1 MYRLTLSGGMWQ
13 LLWGTCT
20 FAISLKLGL
29 GQIPLTWYE
38 GESAWNKGNVP
49 AFVQVHWCLRVGL
62 SHPEV
67 EFHIFPQALQVQ
79 DLWGS
84 SHRLLYRSPAEGRKL
99 AQCPGEGGGVG
110 QGLLWREGCVWTIWA
125 GWEGVS
131 KKRWRT
137 SPAKTPQSL
146 SHSLWIRC
154 EPVNATPQRNREG
167 ISCPDELPGRKMES
181 PLCCVIFPIH
191 RSELT
196 RNDFNISK
204 RC

>member
-99 AQCPGEGGGVG
+99 AQCPGEGGGLVRASYGERVVYEPSG
-110 QGLLWREGCVWTIWA
+110 QDERGSARSDEEPRLPRLPSPWA
-125 GWEGVS
+125 
-131 KKRWRT
+131 T
-137 SPAKTPQSL
+137 A
-146 SHSLWIRC
+146 
-154 EPVNATPQRNREG
+154 
-167 ISCPDELPGRKMES
+167 
-181 PLCCVIFPIH
+181 
-191 RSELT
+191 SEL
-196 RNDFNISK
+196 DVSQ
-204 RC
+204 

>member
-99 AQCPGEGGGVG
+99 AQCPGEGGGWSGPPMERGLCMNHLGRMRGG
-110 QGLLWREGCVWTIWA
+110 QQEAMKNLACQD
-125 GWEGVS
+125 
-131 KKRWRT
+131 
-137 SPAKTPQSL
+137 SPVPEPQ
-146 SHSLWIRC
+146 
-154 EPVNATPQRNREG
+154 
-167 ISCPDELPGRKMES
+167 
-181 PLCCVIFPIH
+181 PL
-191 RSELT
+191 
-196 RNDFNISK
+196 N
-204 RC
+204 